1 MWLGELVPSV
11 SKIAILANPG
21 NLMHRLTLAE
31 EVPRA
36 ARNLGVA
43 FAGWVSLDEDG
54 LRKALKCLWHNL
66 EAFGSP
72 ARFCGATTLTEVNA
86 DTEKRARFRCVW
98 ECYCRLG

>member
-66 EAFGSP
+66 EAFGTP
-72 ARFCGATTLTEVNA
+72 AQFCGGTTLTEVN
-86 DTEKRARFRCVW
+86 DTGKRAKFRRVC